1 MRRRQRRGKVVREPA
16 APPSFHPSI
25 LPATCRR
32 TPEPGIQPERAMS
45 FLSGGGGGLESELR
59 CCVCLHVFTEPVTL
73 PCGHT
78 FCLDCVEGCW
88 AATITPSSSSLPGG
102 TPRLGRWLR
111 HAGRGA
117 HMSCPQCRAEFPV
130 KPPLRKNV
138 LVSRLVE
145 HLEAAPYQKIG
156 QCDTWPGGTTE
167 DATAT
172 GGRGAGGGGGGGGGP
187 RRCSLHGKKLRLF
200 CRDDRACVCT
210 ACAIVGAHSRHH
222 VTDVR
227 QEFAH
232 LVDFYKEKLK
242 RLRARRGETEDAIRR
257 TRELFTVVEQA
268 SGALQAGCRRA
279 FSRMRR
285 LLAADEAAALRFFR
299 GEEKR
304 ALGGVRRA
312 EWRLRAQADALDK
325 AQLEVSRLLQIADPF
340 EFVQVHSC
348 SVERVDAALGAPL
361 EVDAGEAR
369 FNKVKVRIVAER
381 ISTFTRRMDEWHGL
395 RPVFM
400 YDKDT
405 EPEPDSA
412 FREPSSPPAFPSSP
426 GPPKDLAVQRHDSD
440 PDPDLEADFAG
451 PSRSASPRRVL
462 AAAPPSPF
470 HGGRVASAL
479 RGVRSG
485 RHYVEVE
492 ACVRSSCRVC
502 VHTGEGPAERRE
514 GAPQSPLGPAEP
526 LAGAGVCCLLLWD
539 ETQFLTGDQRRRR
552 QQQQQPQP
560 PQQNQQQQQ
569 QQQNQQQQ
577 QQQLVEAE
585 PLGPSGLLTIGVY
598 LDYEGGTVAFYNGY
612 TMASLYTHHAVFTQ
626 PVNITFSAGEDASF
640 AIV

>member
-1 MRRRQRRGKVVREPA
+1 MIM
-16 APPSFHPSI
+16 H
-25 LPATCRR
+25 
-32 TPEPGIQPERAMS
+32 
-45 FLSGGGGGLESELR
+45 
-59 CCVCLHVFTEPVTL
+59 
-73 PCGHT
+73 
-78 FCLDCVEGCW
+78 
-88 AATITPSSSSLPGG
+88 
-102 TPRLGRWLR
+102 
-111 HAGRGA
+111 
-117 HMSCPQCRAEFPV
+117 
-130 KPPLRKNV
+130 
-138 LVSRLVE
+138 
-145 HLEAAPYQKIG
+145 
-156 QCDTWPGGTTE
+156 
-167 DATAT
+167 
-172 GGRGAGGGGGGGGGP
+172 
-187 RRCSLHGKKLRLF
+187 
-200 CRDDRACVCT
+200 
-210 ACAIVGAHSRHH
+210 
-222 VTDVR
+222 
-227 QEFAH
+227 
-232 LVDFYKEKLK
+232 
-242 RLRARRGETEDAIRR
+242 
-257 TRELFTVVEQA
+257 QA

-412 FREPSSPPAFPSSP
+412 FREPSSLPAFPSSP

-440 PDPDLEADFAG
+440 PDADLEADFAG
-451 PSRSASPRRVL
+451 PSQSASPRRVL

-470 HGGRVASAL
+470 PGGRVASAL

-492 ACVRSSCRVC
+492 ACVRTSCRVC
-502 VHTGEGPAERRE
+502 VHTGEGPVERRE

-552 QQQQQPQP
+552 QQQQ

-569 QQQNQQQQ
+569 QQQQQNQQ